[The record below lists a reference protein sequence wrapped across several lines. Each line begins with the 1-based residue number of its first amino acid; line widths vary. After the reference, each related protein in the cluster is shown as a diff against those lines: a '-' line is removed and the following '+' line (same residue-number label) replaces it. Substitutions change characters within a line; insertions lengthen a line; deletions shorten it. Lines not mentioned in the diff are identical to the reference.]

1 MYLKIKN
8 YYLKIFMKIRVNE
21 KVCENTKNGYL
32 KTQTKYLL
40 KLRYNIYVLFLKF
53 LF

>member
-1 MYLKIKN
+1 
-8 YYLKIFMKIRVNE
+8 MKIRVSE
-21 KVCENTKNGYL
+21 KVRENTENGYL

-40 KLRYNIYVLFLKF
+40 KLRYNIYMLFLKF

>member
-1 MYLKIKN
+1 
-8 YYLKIFMKIRVNE
+8 MKIRVSE
-21 KVCENTKNGYL
+21 KVRKNIENGYL

-40 KLRYNIYVLFLKF
+40 KLRYNIYMLFLKF